1 MTKNRTAQLMLQS
14 AFCAIG
20 IIGIIASFGFFDMV
34 WRWDFYIQFTNISN
48 YFCIAIMLAELWQ
61 TAKKKEDSFV
71 TVLPLLKFIG
81 VLSILLTF
89 IIFNFVIAW
98 ESTRD
103 PALNFKINS
112 VTFHVILPVMYIADW
127 VLFYEKKRVKI
138 TYPLISVLF
147 PLCYGI
153 FIFIHAAIYKF
164 DSSVLNYF
172 GTGPFIYPYFFLNI
186 ETYGVGGV
194 CLWIL
199 GLGVVF
205 TGVGFIFMGIDRL
218 LFKKAEKKNKGRD

>member
-1 MTKNRTAQLMLQS
+1 MTKNRTAQLMFQS

-20 IIGIIASFGFFDMV
+20 IIGVIASFGFFDMV

-48 YFCIAIMLAELWQ
+48 YMCVGIMFAELIQ
-61 TAKKKEDSFV
+61 TAKKKDDSYV
-71 TVLPLLKFIG
+71 TVAPTLKFVG

-89 IIFNFVIAW
+89 IVFNFFIAN

-103 PALNFKINS
+103 PALNYKINS
-112 VTFHVILPVMYIADW
+112 VTFHVILPVMYILDW
-127 VLFYEKKRVKI
+127 FLFYERKKVKVS
-138 TYPLISVLF
+138 YPLISVLF
-147 PLCYGI
+147 PLLYGI

-164 DSSVLNYF
+164 DSSVPNYF

-186 ETYGVGGV
+186 DTYGVGGV

-199 GLGVVF
+199 GLGAVF
-205 TGVGFIFMGIDRL
+205 IGVGFIFMALDRAL
-218 LFKKAEKKNKGRD
+218 GKRKTK

>member
-1 MTKNRTAQLMLQS
+1 MTKSRTAQLMFQS

-20 IIGIIASFGFFDMV
+20 LIGIIASFGFFDMV

-48 YFCIAIMLAELWQ
+48 YMCFGIMVAELIQ
-61 TAKKKEDSFV
+61 TAKKKDDSFV
-71 TVLPLLKFIG
+71 TVAPLLKFIG

-89 IIFNFVIAW
+89 IVFNFFIAN

-103 PALNFKINS
+103 PVLNYKINS
-112 VTFHVILPVMYIADW
+112 VTFHVILPVMYILDW
-127 VLFYEKKRVKI
+127 FLFYERKKVKI
-138 TYPLISVLF
+138 SYPLISVLF

-164 DSSVLNYF
+164 DSTVPNYF

-186 ETYGVGGV
+186 DTYGVGGV
-194 CLWIL
+194 CLWML
-199 GLGVVF
+199 GLGAVF
-205 TGVGFIFMGIDRL
+205 IGVGFIFMALDRIL
-218 LFKKAEKKNKGRD
+218 ARQKAK

>member
-1 MTKNRTAQLMLQS
+1 MTKNRTLQLMFQS

-20 IIGIIASFGFFDMV
+20 IIGIVASFGFFDMV
-34 WRWDFYIQFTNISN
+34 WRWDFYIQFTNLSN
-48 YFCIAIMLAELWQ
+48 YFCIAIMFAELWQ
-61 TAKKKEDSFV
+61 TAKKTDDSFV

-112 VTFHVILPVMYIADW
+112 VTFHVILPLMYIADW
-127 VLFYEKKRVKI
+127 VLFYEKKKVRI
-138 TYPLISVLF
+138 SYPLISVLF

-186 ETYGVGGV
+186 ETYGIGGV
-194 CLWIL
+194 CLWLL
-199 GLGVVF
+199 GLGAVF
-205 TGVGFIFMGIDRL
+205 VGVGFIFMGIDRL
-218 LFKKAEKKNKGRD
+218 LYRLTGNDKQV

>member
-1 MTKNRTAQLMLQS
+1 MTKNRTAQLMFQS
-14 AFCAIG
+14 AFCAISL
-20 IIGIIASFGFFDMV
+20 IGVIASFGFFDMV

-48 YFCIAIMLAELWQ
+48 YMCFGIMVTELIQ
-61 TAKKKEDSFV
+61 TAKKKDDSFV
-71 TVLPLLKFIG
+71 TVAPLLKFIG

-89 IIFNFVIAW
+89 IVFNFFIAN

-103 PALNFKINS
+103 PALNYKINS
-112 VTFHVILPVMYIADW
+112 VTFHVILPVMYILDW
-127 VLFYEKKRVKI
+127 FLFYERKKVKI
-138 TYPLISVLF
+138 SYPLISVLF

-164 DSSVLNYF
+164 DSTVPNYF

-186 ETYGVGGV
+186 DTYGVGGV

-199 GLGVVF
+199 GLGAVF
-205 TGVGFIFMGIDRL
+205 IGVGFIFMALDRIL
-218 LFKKAEKKNKGRD
+218 ARQKAK

>member
-1 MTKNRTAQLMLQS
+1 MIKNRTAQLIFQS

-34 WRWDFYIQFTNISN
+34 WRWDFYIQFTNLSN
-48 YFCIAIMLAELWQ
+48 YFCVAIMFAELIQ

-71 TVLPLLKFIG
+71 SALPLLKFVG
-81 VLSILLTF
+81 VLLIFLTF
-89 IIFNFVIAW
+89 VVFNFAIAQ

-103 PALNFKINS
+103 HALNYKINS
-112 VTFHVILPVMYIADW
+112 VTFHVVLPIMFIADW
-127 VLFYEKKRVKI
+127 LLFYEKKKVKI
-138 TYPLISVLF
+138 SWPFISVLF
-147 PLCYGI
+147 ILCYGI

-186 ETYGVGGV
+186 DTYGVGGV
-194 CLWIL
+194 LLWML

-205 TGVGFIFMGIDRL
+205 VVIGFVFYGIDRVISRL
-218 LFKKAEKKNKGRD
+218 QKKK

>member
-20 IIGIIASFGFFDMV
+20 VIGIIASFGFFDMV
-34 WRWDFYIQFTNISN
+34 WRWDFYIQFTNLSN
-48 YFCIAIMLAELWQ
+48 YFCIAIMFAELIQ

-103 PALNFKINS
+103 PVLNFKINS

-127 VLFYEKKRVKI
+127 LLFYEKKKVKI
-138 TYPLISVLF
+138 SYPLLSVLF

-153 FIFIHAAIYKF
+153 FIFIHAAVYKF

-194 CLWIL
+194 CLWVL
-199 GLGVVF
+199 GLGAVF
-205 TGVGFIFMGIDRL
+205 VGVGFIFMGIDRL
-218 LFKKAEKKNKGRD
+218 MHTWATGKI

>member
-1 MTKNRTAQLMLQS
+1 MTKSRTAQLMFQS

-48 YFCIAIMLAELWQ
+48 YMCVGIMIAELIQ

-71 TVLPLLKFIG
+71 TVSPALKFVG

-89 IIFNFVIAW
+89 IVFNFFIAN

-103 PALNFKINS
+103 PVLNYKINS
-112 VTFHVILPVMYIADW
+112 VTFHVILPVMYILDW
-127 VLFYEKKRVKI
+127 FLFYERKKVKVS
-138 TYPLISVLF
+138 YPLISVLF

-186 ETYGVGGV
+186 DTYGVGGV

-199 GLGVVF
+199 GLGAVF
-205 TGVGFIFMGIDRL
+205 IGVGFIFML
-218 LFKKAEKKNKGRD
+218 LDKVLGKVKTK

>member
-1 MTKNRTAQLMLQS
+1 MTKNRTAQLMFQS

-20 IIGIIASFGFFDMV
+20 IIGVIASFGFFDMV

-48 YFCIAIMLAELWQ
+48 YMCVGIMIAELIQ

-71 TVLPLLKFIG
+71 TVSPALKFVG

-89 IIFNFVIAW
+89 IVFNFFIAN

-103 PALNFKINS
+103 P
-112 VTFHVILPVMYIADW
+112 
-127 VLFYEKKRVKI
+127 
-138 TYPLISVLF
+138 
-147 PLCYGI
+147 
-153 FIFIHAAIYKF
+153 
-164 DSSVLNYF
+164 VLNYF

-186 ETYGVGGV
+186 DTYGVGGV

-199 GLGVVF
+199 GLGAVF
-205 TGVGFIFMGIDRL
+205 IGVGFIFMVLDKVL
-218 LFKKAEKKNKGRD
+218 SKVKTK

>member
-1 MTKNRTAQLMLQS
+1 MIKNRTAQLIFQS

-34 WRWDFYIQFTNISN
+34 WRWDFYIQFTNLSN
-48 YFCIAIMLAELWQ
+48 YFCVAIMFAELIQ

-71 TVLPLLKFIG
+71 SALPLLKFVG
-81 VLSILLTF
+81 VLLIFLTF
-89 IIFNFVIAW
+89 VVFNFAIAQ

-103 PALNFKINS
+103 PALNYKINS
-112 VTFHVILPVMYIADW
+112 VTFHVVLPIMFIADW
-127 VLFYEKKRVKI
+127 LLFYEKKKVKI
-138 TYPLISVLF
+138 SWPFISVLF
-147 PLCYGI
+147 ILCYGI

-186 ETYGVGGV
+186 DTYGVGGV
-194 CLWIL
+194 LLWML

-205 TGVGFIFMGIDRL
+205 GVISRL
-218 LFKKAEKKNKGRD
+218 QKKK

>member
-1 MTKNRTAQLMLQS
+1 MSKSRTAQLMFQS

-20 IIGIIASFGFFDMV
+20 IIGIVASFGFFDMV

-48 YFCIAIMLAELWQ
+48 YMCVGIMFAELIQ

-71 TVLPLLKFIG
+71 TVTPLLKFIG
-81 VLSILLTF
+81 LLSILLTF
-89 IIFNFVIAW
+89 IVFNFFIAN

-103 PALNFKINS
+103 PVLNYKINS
-112 VTFHVILPVMYIADW
+112 VTFHVILPVMYILDW
-127 VLFYEKKRVKI
+127 FLFYERKRVKV

-186 ETYGVGGV
+186 DTYGVGGV
-194 CLWIL
+194 SLWIL
-199 GLGVVF
+199 GLGAVF
-205 TGVGFIFMGIDRL
+205 IGVGFIFMALDKVIGNR
-218 LFKKAEKKNKGRD
+218 KEN

>member
-1 MTKNRTAQLMLQS
+1 MIKNRTAQLIFQS

-34 WRWDFYIQFTNISN
+34 WRWDFYIQFTNLSN
-48 YFCIAIMLAELWQ
+48 YFCVAIMFAELIQ

-71 TVLPLLKFIG
+71 SALPLLKFVG
-81 VLSILLTF
+81 VLLIFLTF
-89 IIFNFVIAW
+89 VVFSLAIAR

-103 PALNFKINS
+103 PALNYKINS
-112 VTFHVILPVMYIADW
+112 VTFHVILPIMFIADW
-127 VLFYEKKRVKI
+127 LLFYEKKKVKI
-138 TYPLISVLF
+138 SWPFISVLF
-147 PLCYGI
+147 IICYGI

-186 ETYGVGGV
+186 DTYGVGGV
-194 CLWIL
+194 LLWML

-205 TGVGFIFMGIDRL
+205 VAIGFVFYGIDRVIYRL
-218 LFKKAEKKNKGRD
+218 QNKKKQ

>member
-1 MTKNRTAQLMLQS
+1 MTKNRTAQLMFQS

-20 IIGIIASFGFFDMV
+20 IIGVIASFGFFDMV

-48 YFCIAIMLAELWQ
+48 YMCVGIMIAELIQ

-71 TVLPLLKFIG
+71 TVAPMLKFVG

-89 IIFNFVIAW
+89 IVFNFFIAN

-103 PALNFKINS
+103 PVLNYKINS
-112 VTFHVILPVMYIADW
+112 VTFHVILPVMYILDW
-127 VLFYEKKRVKI
+127 FLFYERKKVKVS
-138 TYPLISVLF
+138 YPLISVLF

-153 FIFIHAAIYKF
+153 FIFIHATIYKF

-186 ETYGVGGV
+186 DTYGVGGV

-199 GLGVVF
+199 GLGAVF
-205 TGVGFIFMGIDRL
+205 IGVGFIFMVLDKVLG
-218 LFKKAEKKNKGRD
+218 KKKSL

>member
-1 MTKNRTAQLMLQS
+1 MFQS
-14 AFCAIG
+14 AFCTIG
-20 IIGIIASFGFFDMV
+20 LIGIIASFGFFDMV

-48 YFCIAIMLAELWQ
+48 YMCFGIMVAELIQ
-61 TAKKKEDSFV
+61 TAKKKDDSFV
-71 TVLPLLKFIG
+71 TVAPLLKFIG

-89 IIFNFVIAW
+89 IVFNFFIAN

-103 PALNFKINS
+103 PVLNYKINS
-112 VTFHVILPVMYIADW
+112 VTFHVILPVMYILDW
-127 VLFYEKKRVKI
+127 FLFYERKKVKI
-138 TYPLISVLF
+138 SYPLISVLF

-164 DSSVLNYF
+164 DSTVPNYF

-186 ETYGVGGV
+186 DTYGVGGV

-199 GLGVVF
+199 GLGAVF
-205 TGVGFIFMGIDRL
+205 IGVGFIFMALDRIL
-218 LFKKAEKKNKGRD
+218 ARQKAK

>member
-1 MTKNRTAQLMLQS
+1 MIKNRTAQLIFQS

-34 WRWDFYIQFTNISN
+34 WRWDFYIQFTNLSN
-48 YFCIAIMLAELWQ
+48 YFCVAIMFAELIQ

-71 TVLPLLKFIG
+71 SALPLLKFVG
-81 VLSILLTF
+81 VLLIFLTF
-89 IIFNFVIAW
+89 VVFNFAIAQ

-103 PALNFKINS
+103 PALNYKINS
-112 VTFHVILPVMYIADW
+112 VTFHVVLPIMFIADW
-127 VLFYEKKRVKI
+127 LLFYEKKKVKI
-138 TYPLISVLF
+138 SWPFISVLF
-147 PLCYGI
+147 ILCYGI

-186 ETYGVGGV
+186 DTYGVGGV
-194 CLWIL
+194 LLWML

-205 TGVGFIFMGIDRL
+205 VVIGFVFYGIDRVISRL
-218 LFKKAEKKNKGRD
+218 QKKK

>member
-1 MTKNRTAQLMLQS
+1 MIQNRTAQLMLQT
-14 AFCAIG
+14 AACTVGLIG
-20 IIGIIASFGFFDMV
+20 VVASFGFFDMV
-34 WRWDFYIQFTNISN
+34 WRWDFYIQFTNLSN
-48 YFCIAIMLAELWQ
+48 YFCFAIMLAELIQ

-71 TVLPLLKFIG
+71 TTAPLLKFIG

-89 IIFNFVIAW
+89 VVFNFFIAN

-112 VTFHVILPVMYIADW
+112 VTFHVLMPVLFIADW
-127 VLFYEKKRVKI
+127 LLFYEKKKVKVS
-138 TYPLISVLF
+138 YPLLSVLF
-147 PLCYGI
+147 PLLYGI
-153 FIFIHAAIYKF
+153 FIFVHAAAYSF
-164 DSSVLNYF
+164 DSTVLNFF

-199 GLGVVF
+199 GLGAVF
-205 TGVGFIFMGIDRL
+205 IAVGFIFFGIDRL
-218 LFKKAEKKNKGRD
+218 LFKIKNKTFS

>member
-1 MTKNRTAQLMLQS
+1 MIKSRTAQLIFQS

-20 IIGIIASFGFFDMV
+20 IIGVIASFGFFDMV

-48 YFCIAIMLAELWQ
+48 YMCVGIMFAELVE

-71 TVLPLLKFIG
+71 TVSPLLKFIG

-89 IIFNFVIAW
+89 IVFNFFIAN

-103 PALNFKINS
+103 PVLNYKINS
-112 VTFHVILPVMYIADW
+112 VTFHVILPVMFILDW
-127 VLFYEKKRVKI
+127 FLFYERKKVKVS
-138 TYPLISVLF
+138 YPLISVLF

-164 DSSVLNYF
+164 DPSVLNYF

-186 ETYGVGGV
+186 DTYGVGGV

-199 GLGVVF
+199 GLGAVF
-205 TGVGFIFMGIDRL
+205 IGVGFIFMALDRVL
-218 LFKKAEKKNKGRD
+218 GKKTEK